1 MRKIRYRLYEER
13 KHLFTIALLLLL
25 TACRQ
30 NSMEETDNIAVAA
43 PSENIRPLTDEE
55 DSLQEI
61 RHNIAWDQIEV
72 FPFAKALINNK
83 VPLFTS
89 RQRLETAIGVADSI
103 VSANSEDVCGSQFEE
118 DFDFFYK
125 DGSTFEQC
133 KDSLACE
140 EFVFTGNN
148 SLTAGKITLT
158 CNTTWEDVKRFYPNA
173 VLQAENEGKKDMI
186 TLRDSYNKDSDS
198 SVQLYFE
205 NGSLVRVVNFIPC

>member
-1 MRKIRYRLYEER
+1 MRNIRYRLNENR
-13 KHLFTIALLLLL
+13 KRVFSIVMLLSL
-25 TACRQ
+25 TACQQSRT
-30 NSMEETDNIAVAA
+30 EETDNIAVAA
-43 PSENIRPLTDEE
+43 PSETIRPLTEDD

-61 RHNIAWDQIEV
+61 QRNIAWEQIEV
-72 FPFAKALINNK
+72 FPFGKALINNK

-89 RQRLETAIGVADSI
+89 RQRLEAAIGVADSI
-103 VSANSEDVCGSQFEE
+103 ISANGEDICGSQFDE

-125 DGSTFEQC
+125 DGSTFEHC

-140 EFVFTGNN
+140 EFIFTDSN
-148 SLTAGKITLT
+148 SLTSGKITLSRR
-158 CNTTWEDVKRFYPNA
+158 TTWEDVKRLYPNA

-186 TLRDSYNKDSDS
+186 ILRDSYNKDSES

>member
-1 MRKIRYRLYEER
+1 MRKIRHRLYEER
-13 KHLFTIALLLLL
+13 KYLFTITLLLL

-30 NSMEETDNIAVAA
+30 NKIEEADTMAVAA

-61 RHNIAWDQIEV
+61 RRNIAWEQVEV
-72 FPFAKALINNK
+72 FPFAEARINNK
-83 VPLFTS
+83 VPLFTT
-89 RQRLETAIGVADSI
+89 RQHLEAAIGVADSI
-103 VSANSEDVCGSQFEE
+103 ISANGEDVCGSQFDE

-125 DGSTFEQC
+125 DGSTFEHC

-140 EFVFTGNN
+140 AFVFTGNN

-158 CNTTWEDVKRFYPNA
+158 RNTTWEDIKRFYPNA